1 MILFGLSLLLIAF
14 GAVIAFQAKRLE
26 EEYDYSC
33 ALSEALEQAHREVLA
48 LRGKVE
54 TARKLQDLEIH

>member
-1 MILFGLSLLLIAF
+1 MILLGLCLLLVGAA
-14 GAVIAFQAKRLE
+14 AVIAFQAKRLE

-33 ALSEALEQAHREVLA
+33 ALSEALEEAHREVLA